1 MATIRKRNGKWSVQ
15 VRRKGYNTVTRSF
28 IEHSAAKSFARRVE
42 LAMEDETWVD
52 KTTRR
57 AGQIDQIIDN
67 LIRRYERFN
76 IEIAVPKMGQLNQ
89 IKNYF
94 QDASIH
100 NLTKNDILDFAMERS
115 KVIGPST
122 LQAQMYYLKQAV
134 DYSEISLQHPTV
146 VDQAIR
152 ELRTLKLIAG
162 SERRERRLEGDEYER
177 LLDASGKHWIG
188 NAIEIAVTSAMRQGE
203 IHELTWED
211 IDLERGIIQ
220 ANRKDIKAIG
230 GKSKQKIPFVEG
242 VREALLRASNAT
254 ERTGRLFN
262 VAKASSISDRFARL
276 TKKVGIKGLRFHDLR
291 HEAISRMFERGMKV
305 EQVRVVTG
313 HRTLDQLSRY
323 VNLRPEDLVGL

>member
-28 IEHSAAKSFARRVE
+28 IEHSAARSWALKVE
-42 LAMEDETWVD
+42 LAMENETWVD
-52 KTTRR
+52 KTKKR
-57 AGQIDQIIDN
+57 AGQISKIVDN
-67 LIRRYERFN
+67 LIERYERFG
-76 IEIAVPKMGQLNQ
+76 IEIAAPKMGQLNQ

-100 NLTKNDILDFAMERS
+100 NLTKDDILDFAAARA
-115 KVIGPST
+115 KVVGPST
-122 LQAQMYYLKQAV
+122 LQAQMYYLKQ
-134 DYSEISLQHPTV
+134 V
-146 VDQAIR
+146 VDQSEIVLQTPVVDLAIQ
-152 ELRTLKLIAG
+152 ELKTLKVIAG
-162 SERRERRLEGDEYER
+162 SERRERRLEGNEYER

-188 NAIEIAVTSAMRQGE
+188 NAIEIAVTSALRQGE

-211 IDLERGIIQ
+211 IDLEKGTMFVM
-220 ANRKDIKAIG
+220 RKDKNAIG
-230 GKSKQKIPFVEG
+230 GKSKQKVPIIEG

-262 VAKASSISDRFARL
+262 VARASSISDRFARL
-276 TKKVGIKGLRFHDLR
+276 TKKVGIDGLRFHDLR
-291 HEAISRMFERGMKV
+291 HEAISRMFERGMSV
-305 EQVRVVTG
+305 DQVRVVSG

>member
-1 MATIRKRNGKWSVQ
+1 MATVRKRNGKWSVQ

-28 IEHSAAKSFARRVE
+28 MEHSAAKSWARRVE
-42 LAMEDETWVD
+42 LAMEDGTWVD
-52 KTTRR
+52 KTTKR
-57 AGQIDQIIDN
+57 AGQIDKIIDN

-100 NLTKNDILDFAMERS
+100 NMTKNDILDFALERA
-115 KVIGPST
+115 KIVGPST
-122 LQAQMYYLKQAV
+122 LQTQMYYLKQAV
-134 DYSEISLQHPTV
+134 DYSEIVLQAPI
-146 VDQAIR
+146 VDQAIQ
-152 ELRTLKLIAG
+152 ELRTLKLIAA
-162 SERRERRLEGDEYER
+162 SERRERRLEGDEYDR

-188 NAIEIAVTSAMRQGE
+188 NAIEIAVVSAMRQGE
-203 IHELTWED
+203 IHELAWED
-211 IDLERGIIQ
+211 IDLERGIIL

-230 GKSKQKIPFVEG
+230 GKSKQKIPCVEG
-242 VREALLRASNAT
+242 VREALLRASNGT
-254 ERTGRLFN
+254 EQTGRLFN
-262 VAKASSISDRFARL
+262 VTKASSISDRFARL
-276 TKKVGIKGLRFHDLR
+276 TKKVGIEGLRFHDLR

>member
-1 MATIRKRNGKWSVQ
+1 MATVRKRNGKWSVQ

-28 IEHSAAKSFARRVE
+28 MEHSAAKSWARRVE
-42 LAMEDETWVD
+42 LAMEDGTWVD
-52 KTTRR
+52 KTTKR
-57 AGQIDQIIDN
+57 AGQIDKIIDN

-100 NLTKNDILDFAMERS
+100 NMTKNDILDFALERA
-115 KVIGPST
+115 KIVGPST
-122 LQAQMYYLKQAV
+122 LQTQMYYLKQAV
-134 DYSEISLQHPTV
+134 DYSEIVLQAPI
-146 VDQAIR
+146 VDQAIQ
-152 ELRTLKLIAG
+152 ELRTLKLIAA
-162 SERRERRLEGDEYER
+162 SERRERRLEGDEYDR

-188 NAIEIAVTSAMRQGE
+188 NAIEIAVVSAMRQGE
-203 IHELTWED
+203 IHELAWED
-211 IDLERGIIQ
+211 IDLERGIIR
-220 ANRKDIKAIG
+220 ANRKDIKAVG

-242 VREALLRASNAT
+242 VREALLRASNGT
-254 ERTGRLFN
+254 EQTGRLFN
-262 VAKASSISDRFARL
+262 VTKASSISDRFARL
-276 TKKVGIKGLRFHDLR
+276 TKKVGIEGLRFHDLR